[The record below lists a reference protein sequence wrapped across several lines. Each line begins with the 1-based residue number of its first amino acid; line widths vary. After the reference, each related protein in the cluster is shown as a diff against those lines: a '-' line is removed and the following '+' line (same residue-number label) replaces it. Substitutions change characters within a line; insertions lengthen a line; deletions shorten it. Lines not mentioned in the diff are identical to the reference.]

1 MALINSTL
9 KSKNAPLTLD
19 KLHLKSENRSR
30 INQLIEEFNYID
42 ALNNLNIPVDNK
54 ILLHGHTGCGKTAT
68 AHAIGIELNKK
79 VITLN
84 LSGFVSSRLGETAKN
99 LSDIFKSASNDKAIL
114 FIDEFDFIGKIRD
127 YDNKDSGEIKRL
139 VNALIQQIDN
149 LSGTSLL
156 ICATNHIDIID
167 SALLRRFQIKLE
179 YQLPTKEALD
189 AYYDTLLASFPKNLN
204 TINRSY
210 GISFAEAKDRT
221 YQQIKAHVI
230 KLEKQR
236 KHLLFSYGSLK
247 SKQVQLEH
255 FGRELKGTAD
265 SLSGYKLTD
274 LEIKDTTVIKIDKT
288 DILSIASKSREVTDK
303 IEGLVLEITGE
314 ELVQIDKFGLSNY
327 KRIKETTNS
336 GAEVWVYVAHN
347 SY

>member
-1 MALINSTL
+1 MAIHNSTL
-9 KSKNAPLTLD
+9 KSKNTPLTLD
-19 KLHLKSENRSR
+19 ELHLTEENRSR
-30 INQLIEEFNYID
+30 INQLIEEFTYIE

-68 AHAIGIELNKK
+68 AHAIGIALNKK

-84 LSGFVSSRLGETAKN
+84 LSGFVSSRLGETGKN
-99 LSDIFKSASNDKAIL
+99 LSDIFKTAANDNAIL

-127 YDNKDSGEIKRL
+127 YDHKDSGEIKRL
-139 VNALIQQIDN
+139 VNALIQLIDN
-149 LSGTSLL
+149 LSDTSLL
-156 ICATNHIDIID
+156 ICATNHMDIID
-167 SALLRRFQIKLE
+167 TALLRRFQIKLE

-189 AYYDTLLASFPKNLN
+189 IYYDGILSTFPKNISN
-204 TINRSY
+204 IKRSY
-210 GISFAEAKDRT
+210 GVSFAEAKDIAN
-221 YQQIKAHVI
+221 QQIKAHVI
-230 KLEKQR
+230 QLEKQR

-255 FGRELKGTAD
+255 FGRELKGTGD

-288 DILSIASKSREVTDK
+288 DILSIAIKSREETDN
-303 IEGLVLEITGE
+303 IEGFVFEITGE
-314 ELVQIDKFGLSNY
+314 ELVQTDRYGFSNY
-327 KRIKETTNS
+327 KRVKETTDL
-336 GAEVWVYVAHN
+336 GKEVWIYVAHN